1 MAGGVTEFRPHPYQ
15 RRAIEWIVDHP
26 ACGLLLDMGLGKTV
40 VTLTAL
46 QRLQDW
52 CEIDRTLVVAPKTV
66 AEST

>member
-52 CEIDRTLVVAPKTV
+52 
-66 AEST
+66 